1 MVVANVKVRLYNVY
15 GTTEGT
21 VYQMSQRLLP
31 SVDTPPTCIGLP
43 MPGITVA
50 VVHLPMHDDVDDAS
64 LAQFNLPAAL
74 ELVKPGELGELM
86 VGGVQTARGYQGVK
100 AQKRRRRCLSASSI
114 GGETEIGSRRLPC
127 STQLARGQA
136 PE

>member
-74 ELVKPGELGELM
+74 ELVKSGELGELM
-86 VGGVQTARGYQGVK
+86 VGGVQTARGYH
-100 AQKRRRRCLSASSI
+100 
-114 GGETEIGSRRLPC
+114 SRPDLTSCSFLPRE
-127 STQLARGQA
+127 AVA
-136 PE
+136 PPDRAAWPMVRSL